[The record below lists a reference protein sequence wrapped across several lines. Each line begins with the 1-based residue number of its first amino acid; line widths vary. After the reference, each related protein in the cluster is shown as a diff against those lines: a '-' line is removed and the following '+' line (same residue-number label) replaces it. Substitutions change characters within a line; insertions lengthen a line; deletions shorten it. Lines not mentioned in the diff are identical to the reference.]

1 MCLLVFAWQPEAE
14 HPLVVAAN
22 RDERLDRPACSLCVL
37 RDRAPRILGGRDEL
51 AGGTWLAT
59 NENGVVVGL
68 TNSPSPGGRDTTKRS
83 RGELPLIVAAAPAAA
98 DGVASLCR
106 MVEPGQYNP
115 AWLLAGDRKSLFY
128 VELAADRAPVVRQ
141 LAPGVH
147 VLENVALDQPSLKV
161 DRVRSRLAVARTAG
175 GSLPDALLHVLT
187 DHTLPPGAGNDS
199 MVGGDVIRRTA
210 TLACCVHTDDYGTRS
225 AAMVVVPEAAE
236 AMPEM
241 LVADGP
247 PCTTPFVDATSLWG
261 R

>member
-115 AWLLAGDRKSLFY
+115 AWLLAGDRQSLFY

-161 DRVRSRLAVARTAG
+161 DRVRSRLAVARIGRRFVARRPPPR
-175 GSLPDALLHVLT
+175 PDRPHPPARGRQRLDGRWRRDPSHGHPGLLRAH
-187 DHTLPPGAGNDS
+187 
-199 MVGGDVIRRTA
+199 R
-210 TLACCVHTDDYGTRS
+210 
-225 AAMVVVPEAAE
+225 
-236 AMPEM
+236 
-241 LVADGP
+241 
-247 PCTTPFVDATSLWG
+247 
-261 R
+261 